1 MTEYQEKRNGEAPI
15 DFVRTK
21 EIKSYMSYRRQYGD
35 SGLFADSS
43 ACPLAD
49 MSTSAVLRAVIRDN
63 EIYHHKYGLIYES
76 RFNTLLVDPVTGAEG
91 KLFPYERVIPTAG
104 NGVVMAARYRG
115 KFLLLKQFRH
125 ALRAE
130 QYSFPRGYAEP
141 GNSPLEN
148 VKRELKEE
156 LNAVVSRSPLSLGYI
171 EPDSGLTS
179 RKIEIFLVDVDG
191 YSYRKGYEEILDVKE
206 MAPEELEKAVK
217 EGKITDGYTLGAVI
231 LMKEKLEI

>member
-1 MTEYQEKRNGEAPI
+1 
-15 DFVRTK
+15 
-21 EIKSYMSYRRQYGD
+21 
-35 SGLFADSS
+35 
-43 ACPLAD
+43 
-49 MSTSAVLRAVIRDN
+49 
-63 EIYHHKYGLIYES
+63 
-76 RFNTLLVDPVTGAEG
+76 
-91 KLFPYERVIPTAG
+91 
-104 NGVVMAARYRG
+104 MAARYRG

-141 GNSPLEN
+141 RNSPLEN

-206 MAPEELEKAVK
+206 MAPEELEKVRTELFTDPIIQESGINTSLAQDYDFVIEVGFLPGVTDNVGK
-217 EGKITDGYTLGAVI
+217 SSAEGIADFSQMASIASIFGFSTR
-231 LMKEKLEI
+231 